1 MLNSRGLVPRLLP
14 RVAWMFWVL
23 GLMTACGG
31 EDAGLAA
38 PGPATPPAGGGTA
51 DVAGLA
57 RAYLDVVQLDPGFD
71 ECWSGAPEAAGRCL
85 RGPRSGSV
93 LGDAVHRWIRTE
105 WSAIPEIQ
113 YIQAQ
118 RFAFPHYRVQSMGLR
133 ADLGEGPVAVSSFP
147 WFGQGLTGTAGV
159 TAPLAPAGLPLLPT
173 PDVNGKIA
181 LLRFTRQFNAD
192 AAATH
197 ETLRAAEAAG
207 AVAAVATFDA
217 PGNLIAAHNHDIRNP
232 LGSLPTLI
240 VGKQDF
246 SRLAAAAGTA
256 ATLTLNATA
265 ADGRVDNSIA
275 ILPGRDPRMLVIGT
289 PMNTWLTGGGERAP
303 GAAILVTLA
312 RQLAARVRQ
321 SGPLPYTV
329 VLLATGGHEVYGYG
343 LERSLGCLD
352 ADAILAYVHLGA
364 GLVSQGHV
372 ELLGQAV
379 PRPGLT
385 QTRAMVMSENP
396 VLEALVDDAFGGAGL
411 GPFFRF
417 EAGRAAPGEAEVA
430 YNLGLPMVS
439 LTGANPYHHTVED
452 DAAQIVFEALPAMAA
467 AYQRLVEGLLDMP
480 FAALQAA
487 NAEADALRGDNPGYP
502 CAGPIAGIPPALQRA
517 P

>member
-1 MLNSRGLVPRLLP
+1 MLNSGELTPGLLRRMGWILW
-14 RVAWMFWVL
+14 AL
-23 GLMTACGG
+23 GLAACGG

-38 PGPATPPAGGGTA
+38 PGPGTPPAGGGGTT
-51 DVAGLA
+51 DVAALA

-113 YIQAQ
+113 HLQAQ

-133 ADLGEGPVAVSSFP
+133 ADFGDGPVAVSSFP
-147 WFGQGLTGTAGV
+147 WFGPGITGPAGV
-159 TAPLAPAGLPLLPT
+159 TAPLARVGLPLLPA

-246 SRLAAAAGTA
+246 NRLAAAAGST
-256 ATLTLNATA
+256 ATLTLNATPV
-265 ADGRVDNSIA
+265 DGRVDNSIA

-312 RQLAARVRQ
+312 QQLAARVRQ

-329 VLLATGGHEVYGYG
+329 VLIATGGHEVYGYG

-352 ADAILAYVHLGA
+352 ADAVLAYVHLGA
-364 GLVSQGHV
+364 GLVSQAHV
-372 ELLGQAV
+372 ELLGDTV

-417 EAGRAAPGEAEVA
+417 EAGRAAPGEAEIA
-430 YNLGLPMVS
+430 YNLGIPMVS
-439 LTGANPYHHTVED
+439 LTGANPYHHTIED

-467 AYQRLVEGLLDMP
+467 AYQRLVDGLLEMP

-487 NAEADALRGDNPGYP
+487 NAEADASRGDNPGYS